1 MYRREVRRI
10 VYPTKVSLRNR
21 GGAGACGD
29 AVAPV
34 AASHARPVHEGCI
47 MPENYAEA
55 IEIGNSGHR
64 AADTDRAAADHPY
77 HG

>member
-1 MYRREVRRI
+1 MRYRREVRRI
-10 VYPTKVSLRNR
+10 VYPTKVSLRNVE
-21 GGAGACGD
+21 
-29 AVAPV
+29 VAPV

-47 MPENYAEA
+47 MLENYAET
-55 IEIGNSGHR
+55 IEIGNVGHR